1 MPQSPT
7 GVYDTVS
14 YSRRGSIRRREGS
27 WRNARRHTS
36 APSSRTARS
45 ASPARPSPKH
55 RLFPSTS
62 PTPQRTELA
71 RRLPPSWPSQRL
83 PTFRGG
89 GGRCAVK
96 VGPRALRRHEGA
108 QAAHGRRGRSRR
120 RPRAE
125 IEASFC
131 EKRRFCMIYP
141 PCSGL
146 IRRQRAQLGKSN
158 RFSPGETRANRRE
171 RAPATGSDH
180 AEPSFLAETR
190 GFSARRGVWP
200 SVHGARARDAAGDR
214 RAADGPR
221 DATRGCGGGTSPPR
235 AGRSGRTPGPAR
247 TAPGGRPSGPWPR
260 RAGPPRWA
268 RRPSP
273 RPRARVPSP

>member
-1 MPQSPT
+1 MTRCHIRAEGAYGDERGAGGTPGGTHP
-7 GVYDTVS
+7 
-14 YSRRGSIRRREGS
+14 RRARARPVRPALHGHRPSTASFPRRLL
-27 WRNARRHTS
+27 HPS
-36 APSSRTARS
+36 APSRPEGSRPRGPLG
-45 ASPARPSPKH
+45 AS
-55 RLFPSTS
+55 
-62 PTPQRTELA
+62 
-71 RRLPPSWPSQRL
+71 RR
-83 PTFRGG
+83 FAEKEA
-89 GGRCAVK
+89 RCAVK

-120 RPRAE
+120 RPRTE

-158 RFSPGETRANRRE
+158 RFSPGKTRANRRE
-171 RAPATGSDH
+171 RAPVTGSDH
-180 AEPSFLAETR
+180 AGPSFLAETR

-214 RAADGPR
+214 RATDGPR

-260 RAGPPRWA
+260 RAEPPRWA

-273 RPRARVPSP
+273 RPRARAPSP